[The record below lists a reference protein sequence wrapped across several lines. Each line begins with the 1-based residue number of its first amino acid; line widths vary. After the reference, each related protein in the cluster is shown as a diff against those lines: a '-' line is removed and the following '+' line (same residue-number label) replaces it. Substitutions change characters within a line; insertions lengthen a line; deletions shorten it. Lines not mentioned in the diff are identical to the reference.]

1 MTVTIILGLVGDA
14 LTFTGGFILAL
25 DVLRREQE
33 FRKTKALRKTVQS
46 LKGIKLTQDGITLVN
61 DQDVDLVFIR
71 QSVLRSLKGVVF
83 LTLGFV
89 SLLAARIIEVIAQL
103 TEHSPGGP

>member
-1 MTVTIILGLVGDA
+1 MSLTTILGLVGDA
-14 LTFTGGFILAL
+14 LTFTGGLILAL
-25 DVLRREQE
+25 DALRREQE
-33 FRKTKALRKTVQS
+33 FRKTKELQKAVQS

-71 QSVLRSLKGVVF
+71 QSVLRSLKGVVI

-89 SLLAARIIEVIAQL
+89 SLLAARILEVIARL
-103 TEHSPGGP
+103 AEHSPAGP